1 MSAPRLR
8 WWFGVGI
15 PTVRPSA
22 SWHTALPRSPQL
34 AGSRSSAYA
43 NPHPC
48 VLFLSIAATG
58 TLAAM
63 PTFWSLSTAFLSG
76 AGAAVGI
83 ALVNSIGNLAGFFG
97 PYLVGWIKTAT
108 GDFSSALLTLA
119 LGPLATAVIV
129 LRLRHLVK

>member
-1 MSAPRLR
+1 MMAWSQSSDRSGERHL
-8 WWFGVGI
+8 
-15 PTVRPSA
+15 
-22 SWHTALPRSPQL
+22 HTAFAALLATSGLAVSAFAQSPPVAML
-34 AGSRSSAYA
+34 A
-43 NPHPC
+43 
-48 VLFLSIAATG
+48 LSIAAIG

-63 PTFWSLSTAFLSG
+63 PIFWSLSTSFLSG

-83 ALVNSIGNLAGFFG
+83 ALINSIGNLAGFVG

-108 GDFSSALLTLA
+108 GDFSWALLTLA

>member
-1 MSAPRLR
+1 M
-8 WWFGVGI
+8 
-15 PTVRPSA
+15 
-22 SWHTALPRSPQL
+22 L
-34 AGSRSSAYA
+34 A
-43 NPHPC
+43 
-48 VLFLSIAATG
+48 LSIAAIG

-63 PTFWSLSTAFLSG
+63 PIFWSLSTSFLSG

-83 ALVNSIGNLAGFFG
+83 ALINSIGNLAGFVG

-108 GDFSSALLTLA
+108 GDFSWALLTLA